1 MACQARLSPG
11 IPSGGCVAPCQAQKR
26 DRRQQS
32 NSSCSVHK
40 HGPSRLACA
49 SSRPEHPRNNS
60 PTSPRR
66 QSDPPN
72 AHGPPDPLSS
82 SSAMLRS
89 STPES
94 QRLSRDAGGNGPAL
108 FERPSGAASEARRF
122 SFFDFPA
129 EIRNIIYHCSLHRPD
144 CADLYRSYYRQAAAQ
159 PRGQRWHRTHL
170 KTPTILLLCR
180 RITDESMPVL
190 RAQWFIIDRLP
201 PCMAPMPDGRGGF
214 LRMSNFIG
222 RETLQRLHYI
232 DLRIGLGEGPLGSGW
247 IWNRVLDELLGIL
260 TERNALVHFR
270 LLIRRCNQEDSPS
283 IWTTEVTE
291 EVQVRK
297 VCGHFPL
304 GSSSWAH
311 ALLTCARK
319 SLPFKDPTQTYLDQA
334 RLL

>member
-1 MACQARLSPG
+1 MASQARLSPRM
-11 IPSGGCVAPCQAQKR
+11 PSGGSLAPCQSQKR

-32 NSSCSVHK
+32 NSFGSVHK
-40 HGPSRLACA
+40 HGPSRLAYA
-49 SSRPEHPRNNS
+49 SSRPERSRNTV

-66 QSDPPN
+66 QPDPPN
-72 AHGPPDPLSS
+72 AHGPPGPLPS

-89 STPES
+89 STTKP
-94 QRLSRDAGGNGPAL
+94 SRPRRDGGGNGPAL
-108 FERPSGAASEARRF
+108 SEHPSGAAREARRF

-129 EIRNIIYHCSLHRPD
+129 EIRNMIYHCSLHRPD
-144 CADLYRSYYRQAAAQ
+144 SADLYRSYYRQAAAR
-159 PRGQRWHRTHL
+159 PRGQRWHRAHL
-170 KTPTILLLCR
+170 RTPTILLLCR

-190 RAQWFIIDRLP
+190 RAGWFVIDRLP
-201 PCMAPMPDGRGGF
+201 PCMPPMPDGRGGF

-260 TERNALVHFR
+260 SERNALVHFR

-291 EVQVRK
+291 EGQIRK
-297 VCGHFPL
+297 VRVPFPPESAVL
-304 GSSSWAH
+304 GTC
-311 ALLTCARK
+311 LT
-319 SLPFKDPTQTYLDQA
+319 DM
-334 RLL
+334 

>member
-1 MACQARLSPG
+1 M
-11 IPSGGCVAPCQAQKR
+11 
-26 DRRQQS
+26 
-32 NSSCSVHK
+32 
-40 HGPSRLACA
+40 
-49 SSRPEHPRNNS
+49 
-60 PTSPRR
+60 
-66 QSDPPN
+66 DPP
-72 AHGPPDPLSS
+72 
-82 SSAMLRS
+82 
-89 STPES
+89 
-94 QRLSRDAGGNGPAL
+94 
-108 FERPSGAASEARRF
+108 ASEARRF

-159 PRGQRWHRTHL
+159 PRGQRWHRAHL

-260 TERNALVHFR
+260 AERNALVHFR

-297 VCGHFPL
+297 HKSEADSSFEPLSRSYPDRELFP
-304 GSSSWAH
+304 GSIMEFVD
-311 ALLTCARK
+311 ALPEADW
-319 SLPFKDPTQTYLDQA
+319 SDEEEGG
-334 RLL
+334 